1 MSFKKLSQG
10 ISSFKVWLLLPMLY
24 AGMASAQ
31 NLKKEF
37 PKSFTVT
44 VTNPLGQERENV
56 AVFIPAQEVK
66 AATGNFNPKAFVVLD
81 GKKEVASQYNLKDA
95 EHKGVV
101 LVLDKLNAKEKRN
114 LTVRYKEQGISER
127 NYTKRTQAEISHKV
141 GGEFKD
147 RKYIGGE
154 FKNVDSLNVPAEH
167 TDHSY
172 YIRYEGP
179 GWESDKVGYR
189 FYLDWR
195 NATDVFGKTTPDM
208 VLQQVGLDGFD
219 SYHELQP
226 WGMDVL
232 KVGKSLGVGTLAIV
246 DKGQA
251 IRVDKTDN
259 VVSKVTE
266 NGPVYSSIQT
276 NYDNW
281 KVAGLTLDV
290 QSQLS
295 IHAGTRL
302 TNHQVKVTGGTPQ
315 NLSTGLNKDKA
326 AKVFTQKGDASSWG
340 YLASY
345 GKQSLNNDQLGIA
358 VLFRPQDFQE
368 FTIDANS
375 HVVKLTP
382 TQGKLQYYFLS
393 AWELEPDGIKTEEE
407 FIKYL
412 NKTAQELANPV
423 QVEVQ
428 GSKQAK
434 R

>member
-1 MSFKKLSQG
+1 
-10 ISSFKVWLLLPMLY
+10 MLY
-24 AGMASAQ
+24 AGLVSGQ

-37 PKSFTVT
+37 PKSFPVS
-44 VTNPLGQERENV
+44 VTNPLAEARESV
-56 AVFIPAQEVK
+56 AVFIPEQDIK
-66 AATGNFNPKAFVVLD
+66 AAGANFNPKAFVVLD
-81 GKKEVASQYNLKDA
+81 GKKEISSQYNLKDA
-95 EHKGVV
+95 EHKGMV

-114 LTVRYKEQGISER
+114 LTVRYNEKGESQR
-127 NYTKRTQAEISHKV
+127 KYTKRTQAEISHKT

-154 FKNVDSLNVPAEH
+154 FANVDSLNVPAEH
-167 TDHSY
+167 TDHSF

-208 VLQQVGLDGFD
+208 VLQKVGLDGFD
-219 SYHELQP
+219 SYHEYQD

-232 KVGKSLGVGTLAIV
+232 KVGKSLGVGSLAIV

-266 NGPVYSSIQT
+266 NGAVYSSIQT

-281 KVAGLTLDV
+281 KVADLTLDV

-302 TNHQVKVTGGTPQ
+302 TDYQVTVTGGKPQ
-315 NLSTGLNKDKA
+315 NLSTGLNKDKN
-326 AKVFTQKGDASSWG
+326 AKVLNHKGDANSWG

-345 GKQSLNNDQLGIA
+345 GKQSLNNDNLGIA

-368 FTIDANS
+368 FTTDDNS
-375 HVVKLTP
+375 HIVKLTP
-382 TQGKLQYYFLS
+382 TNGRLQYYFLS
-393 AWELEPDGIKTEEE
+393 AWELEPNGIKTEEE
-407 FIKYL
+407 FINYL
-412 NKTAQELANPV
+412 NKTARELASPV
-423 QVEVQ
+423 QVRVA
-428 GSKQAK
+428 GGKQAK